1 MKGGFRLAA
10 VLRARHAQED
20 AAKAA
25 VVRARADADAAAT
38 RARALEHDL
47 DSRELPE
54 SASAASFAATLSARN
69 ALASALNAAIGV
81 TRLAE
86 EKIQERLHELTDAAV
101 QRRIIEK
108 LEERHT
114 AARKAS
120 AEAAEAKVSDDITTA
135 AHRRRPSEEE
145 S

>member
-1 MKGGFRLAA
+1 MRAAFRLAA

-25 VVRARADADAAAT
+25 VVRARAEADAAAD
-38 RARALEHDL
+38 RARALDHEL

-54 SASAASFAATLSARN
+54 TSSAAAFVAALATRN
-69 ALASALNAAIGV
+69 AIASALNAAIGA
-81 TRLAE
+81 TRLAD
-86 EKIQERLHELTDAAV
+86 EKIQDRLRELTEAAV
-101 QRRIIEK
+101 QRRTIEK
-108 LEERHT
+108 LEERHA

-135 AHRRRPSEEE
+135 AHSRRSKEGQP
-145 S
+145 

>member
-1 MKGGFRLAA
+1 MRAGFRLAA

-25 VVRARADADAAAT
+25 VVRARAEADAAAA
-38 RARALEHDL
+38 RASALEHDL
-47 DSRELPE
+47 DSRELPDT
-54 SASAASFAATLSARN
+54 SSAAAFAATLAARN
-69 ALASALNAAIGV
+69 AVAGALNAAIGV

-86 EKIQERLHELTDAAV
+86 EKIQERLRELTDAAV

-108 LEERHT
+108 LEERHA

-120 AEAAEAKVSDDITTA
+120 TEAAEAKVSDDITTA
-135 AHRRRPSEEE
+135 VQSRRHEEQPT
-145 S
+145 